1 MSIICRSC
9 GTENDD
15 TAIFCSNCGL
25 KFENDDAR
33 LEVKKDLTQ
42 TLETVEKIKTE
53 QNNTLSGE
61 VLDNRDKVLNYYIE
75 TAKKRGRLTPDQLI
89 DQYKAI
95 KLKLDVILSHQN
107 ALEDYNK
114 RIEDVYEMEKKISKG
129 ETPGWVYGGAFICFV
144 IGFIRGDGFFG
155 KILCAFLAGGMAYGF
170 LDYCIY
176 KCCIF
181 PFIKDKLKKKAEEYR
196 EKNLAEIQQM
206 IDKTKA
212 YLDEC
217 WASKEMELYEIA
229 IPPQYQSYEAI
240 ECFISFLTS
249 RRADTEKELFNM
261 YEEEKHRREME
272 AMQQQQLQYSK
283 DIIYNQQEHT
293 KLMNKQ
299 TSLINESNALARENN
314 ALSRQ
319 SNNLAMQNNA
329 FAKQQLNMS
338 QRQLNIERKILR
350 NVKK

>member
-9 GTENDD
+9 GTEHDD
-15 TAIFCSNCGL
+15 TAIFCSKCGA

-33 LEVKKDLTQ
+33 LEVIKDLKQ
-42 TLETVEKIKTE
+42 TLESVEKIKTE
-53 QNNTLSGE
+53 ENNTLIVE
-61 VLDNRDKVLNYYIE
+61 DLDNRNKALNYYIE

-95 KLKLDVILSHQN
+95 KIKLDVIISHQN
-107 ALEDYNK
+107 ALEGFNK
-114 RIEDVYEMEKKISKG
+114 RIEDVYEMEKQISKG
-129 ETPGWVYGGAFICFV
+129 KTPGWVYGGAFIFFV
-144 IGFIRGDGFFG
+144 IGFIITEGFFG
-155 KILCAFLAGGMAYGF
+155 KILGAFLSGGMAYGF

-181 PFIKDKLKKKAEEYR
+181 PFIKDKLKKEAEEYR
-196 EKNLAEIQQM
+196 EKKIAEIQHM
-206 IDKTKA
+206 IDKTKG
-212 YLDEC
+212 YIDEC
-217 WASKEMELYEIA
+217 WASREMELYEIA

-240 ECFISFLTS
+240 ECFVSFLTS
-249 RRADTEKELFNM
+249 RRADTEKELFNL

-299 TSLINESNALARENN
+299 TDLLKENNALVRENN
-314 ALSRQ
+314 VLSRQ

-329 FAKQQLNMS
+329 LAKQQLNMS
-338 QRQLNIERKILR
+338 QQQLNIERKISRDL
-350 NVKK
+350 KY